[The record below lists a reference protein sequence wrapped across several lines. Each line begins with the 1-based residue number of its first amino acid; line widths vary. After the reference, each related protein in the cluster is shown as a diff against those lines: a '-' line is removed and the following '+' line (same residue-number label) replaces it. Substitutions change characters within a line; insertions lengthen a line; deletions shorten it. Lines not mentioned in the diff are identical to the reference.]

1 MTYRLSTAAENDL
14 VGIFLYG
21 IETFGLEVAQCYRDQ
36 LAHAFDII
44 GDNPHI
50 ARERTEIRPP
60 VRVYPCGS
68 HMIVYVTDGAGSLIL
83 RIRHQK
89 EDWERN
95 PL

>member
-1 MTYRLSTAAENDL
+1 MTYQLSTAAERDL
-14 VGIFLYG
+14 AGIFLYG
-21 IETFGLEVAQCYRDQ
+21 IETFGLEIAQRYRDQ
-36 LAHAFDII
+36 IERTFRLL
-44 GDNPHI
+44 GDNPYL

-60 VRVYPCGS
+60 VRIYPCGS
-68 HMIVYVTDGAGSLIL
+68 HMAVYVTNGAGTLIL